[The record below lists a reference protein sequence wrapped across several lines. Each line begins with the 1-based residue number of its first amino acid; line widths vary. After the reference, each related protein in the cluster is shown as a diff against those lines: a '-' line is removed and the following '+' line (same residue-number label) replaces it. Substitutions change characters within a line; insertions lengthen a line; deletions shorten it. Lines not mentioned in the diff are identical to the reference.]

1 MISLRLIVLDGR
13 ATMSKPNKR
22 KTFAK
27 LATHRVNKAIHY
39 IELLG
44 NLRHYP
50 YTEADIK
57 KIKTAI
63 TEELDKSIERL
74 ENPKEDFKKLFTL
87 GDKK

>member
-1 MISLRLIVLDGR
+1 
-13 ATMSKPNKR
+13 MSKPTR
-22 KTFAK
+22 KTFVR

-50 YTEADIK
+50 YTEADIE

-63 TEELDKSIERL
+63 NDELDKTIERL
-74 ENPKEDFKKLFTL
+74 ENPKEDFKKLFTS

>member
-1 MISLRLIVLDGR
+1 MP
-13 ATMSKPNKR
+13 KPDKR

-27 LATHRVNKAIHY
+27 LATHRVNKAIYY

-63 TEELDKSIERL
+63 TEELDKTIERL
-74 ENPKEDFKKLFTL
+74 ENPKEDFQKLFTL
-87 GDKK
+87 GIPKSSMFQYFF

>member
-1 MISLRLIVLDGR
+1 MP
-13 ATMSKPNKR
+13 KPYKR
-22 KTFAK
+22 KTFVR

-63 TEELDKSIERL
+63 TEELDKTIERL
-74 ENPKEDFKKLFTL
+74 ENPKEDFKNLFTL
-87 GDKK
+87 AEKK

>member
-1 MISLRLIVLDGR
+1 MP
-13 ATMSKPNKR
+13 KPDKR
-22 KTFAK
+22 KTFAR
-27 LATHRVNKAIHY
+27 LATIRVNKAIHY

-74 ENPKEDFKKLFTL
+74 QNPKEDFENLFTL
-87 GDKK
+87 AEKK

>member
-1 MISLRLIVLDGR
+1 MPKAD
-13 ATMSKPNKR
+13 KR
-22 KTFAK
+22 KTFAR
-27 LATHRVNKAIHY
+27 LATIRVNKAIHY

-63 TEELDKSIERL
+63 TEELDKTIERL
-74 ENPKEDFKKLFTL
+74 ENPKEDFKNLFTL
-87 GDKK
+87 AEKK

>member
-1 MISLRLIVLDGR
+1 ML
-13 ATMSKPNKR
+13 KPDKR
-22 KTFAK
+22 KTFVK

-50 YTEADIK
+50 YTEADIQ

-74 ENPKEDFKKLFTL
+74 ENPREDFKELFTL

>member
-1 MISLRLIVLDGR
+1 MTKAD
-13 ATMSKPNKR
+13 KR
-22 KTFAK
+22 KTFAR
-27 LATHRVNKAIHY
+27 LATIRVNKAIHY

-63 TEELDKSIERL
+63 TEELDKTIERL
-74 ENPKEDFKKLFTL
+74 ENPKEDFKNLFTL
-87 GDKK
+87 AEKK

>member
-1 MISLRLIVLDGR
+1 MP
-13 ATMSKPNKR
+13 KPTR
-22 KTFAK
+22 KTFVR

-50 YTEADIK
+50 YTEADIE

-63 TEELDKSIERL
+63 NDELDKTIERL
-74 ENPKEDFKKLFTL
+74 QNPKEDFENLFTL
-87 GDKK
+87 AEKK